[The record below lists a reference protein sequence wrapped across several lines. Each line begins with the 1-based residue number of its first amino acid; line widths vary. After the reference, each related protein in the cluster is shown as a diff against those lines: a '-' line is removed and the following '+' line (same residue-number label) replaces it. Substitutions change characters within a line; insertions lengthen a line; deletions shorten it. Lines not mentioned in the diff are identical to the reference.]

1 MADPTAFK
9 KPSGAPKLAA
19 KATPG
24 RVFTISMKG
33 IPRVSAETKARLE
46 AAARAPSSKRRN
58 YPRLVTD

>member
-9 KPSGAPKLAA
+9 KFSGTPKLAA